1 VSERLGI
8 GVAVASAY
16 CRVAI
21 VAMTALA
28 LVPLSVVV
36 YQSFLN
42 APLTAA
48 GAQLGLEA
56 YRVVFGDE
64 DFAVAVGT
72 TLLLSS
78 CMTLIAVP
86 LGSVLAFLMVRTDL
100 PGRAWLEPV
109 ILIPVVVS
117 TLVLAF
123 GYVFAIGPS
132 GILTNWFKAGTG
144 LQAWNLHSFSF
155 LVVIAGLV
163 HVPHVYVYAAA
174 ELRGLDSAHEE
185 AARASGARPW
195 KVALDVSLPMATPAI
210 FFAGV
215 LVFFLGFELFG
226 LPLVLGGA
234 DGVLV
239 LTTYLFKLPG
249 KAMLPP
255 YQLMAVV
262 AAIMVAIAMPLV
274 LMQRILLSEPPR
286 YLSSRGNA
294 KPAAPLKLR
303 RWRWPAFVAVAL
315 WLGAAVLVPLGGLI
329 LRSFAATDGEGV
341 ALWESLNLGH
351 YRELLQHPEVVRSVV
366 NTLEIGLIG
375 GAAAVIL
382 YAAVA
387 LAIGRWRSRGAR
399 AVDFLIMVARA
410 MPGLVAGLAI
420 LLALL
425 LFKPLASLR
434 HTLISVWLGY
444 AVVWLAPGMRLV
456 STALLK
462 IAPELQDAARSM
474 GASNARAH
482 LDVTLPLVRAGILA
496 SWLVLLLIFVREY
509 ATAVF
514 LLGPGTEVVG
524 SLLVS
529 LWGAGATDMVA
540 ALAVINVGMI
550 GLGLLVAGGRGVRL
564 HG

>member
-1 VSERLGI
+1 
-8 GVAVASAY
+8 
-16 CRVAI
+16 
-21 VAMTALA
+21 MTALAA
-28 LVPLSVVV
+28 LVPLSVVL

-48 GAQLGLEA
+48 GTQLGLEA
-56 YRVVFGDE
+56 YRSVFGDE

-100 PGRAWLEPV
+100 PARAWLEPV

-132 GILTNWFKAGTG
+132 GILTTWFKAGTG
-144 LQAWNLHSFSF
+144 LQAWNLHSLSII
-155 LVVIAGLV
+155 VVIAGLL
-163 HVPHVYVYAAA
+163 HVPYVYVYAAT

-185 AARASGARPW
+185 VARASGARPW

-226 LPLVLGGA
+226 LPLVLGSP

-274 LMQRILLSEPPR
+274 LMLRILLREPQR
-286 YLSSRGNA
+286 YVWSHSNA
-294 KPAAPLKLR
+294 KPAAPLKLGH
-303 RWRWPAFVAVAL
+303 WRWPAFVAVAL

-329 LRSFAATDGEGV
+329 LRSFAGTDGEGV
-341 ALWESLNLGH
+341 ALWKSLGLGH
-351 YRELLQHPEVVRSVV
+351 YRDLLQHADIVRSVV

-375 GAAAVIL
+375 GAAAVTF

-387 LAIGRWRSRGAR
+387 LAIRRWRSRWTR
-399 AVDFLIMVARA
+399 AVDVLITVARA
-410 MPGLVAGLAI
+410 IPGLVAGLAI
-420 LLALL
+420 LLTL
-425 LFKPLASLR
+425 LFFKPIASLR

-444 AVVWLAPGMRLV
+444 AVVWLATGMRLV

-462 IAPELQDAARSM
+462 FSPELQDAARSM
-474 GASNARAH
+474 GASSARVH
-482 LDVTLPLVRAGILA
+482 LDVTLPLIRTGILA
-496 SWLVLLLIFVREY
+496 SWLVILLIFVREY

-529 LWGAGATDMVA
+529 LWGAGATDLVA

-550 GLGLLVAGGRGVRL
+550 GLGLLVAGGLGVRL

>member
-1 VSERLGI
+1 
-8 GVAVASAY
+8 
-16 CRVAI
+16 
-21 VAMTALA
+21 
-28 LVPLSVVV
+28 
-36 YQSFLN
+36 
-42 APLTAA
+42 
-48 GAQLGLEA
+48 
-56 YRVVFGDE
+56 
-64 DFAVAVGT
+64 
-72 TLLLSS
+72 
-78 CMTLIAVP
+78 
-86 LGSVLAFLMVRTDL
+86 
-100 PGRAWLEPV
+100 V

-155 LVVIAGLV
+155 LVAIAGLV
-163 HVPHVYVYAAA
+163 HVPHVYIYAAA
-174 ELRGLDSAHEE
+174 ELRSLDSAHEE
-185 AARASGARPW
+185 VARASGARPW
-195 KVALDVSLPMATPAI
+195 KVALDVSLPMAAPAI

-234 DGVLV
+234 EGVLV
-239 LTTYLFKLPG
+239 LTTYLFKLPD

-274 LMQRILLSEPPR
+274 LMQRILLSEPQR
-286 YLSSRGNA
+286 YLSSRSNA

-315 WLGAAVLVPLGGLI
+315 WLGAAVLMPLGGLI
-329 LRSFAATDGEGV
+329 LRSFAATDGEG
-341 ALWESLNLGH
+341 ESLSLGH
-351 YRELLQHPEVVRSVV
+351 YRELVQHPEVVRSVV

-420 LLALL
+420 LLTLL

-444 AVVWLAPGMRLV
+444 AVVWLATGMRLV

-474 GASNARAH
+474 GASNARVH

-496 SWLVLLLIFVREY
+496 SWLVILLIFVREY